1 MLRENALGVWPEA
14 AYEQD
19 TIRRRLLSGIT
30 LLVNAPGAIRHILV
44 DNPDNYRRTHASI
57 RILRPLTGDGLLLST
72 GDAWRHQR
80 RTIAPALAPRMLP
93 MLTRHIATAAEE
105 AVAQLAAKAGQPVD
119 LLAAVQT
126 LALEIAGRSMFSVGT
141 QPYGAAMRPMLAEYG
156 LTFARPTL
164 LDMLLPPSIMTPRDR
179 RRRRFQR
186 RWMALIDSIMQ
197 ARLRVPASDTPRDLF
212 DLLRAARDPDTGAG
226 FSDDEL
232 RDQVATMILAGHE
245 TTAVTLFWSLLLLA
259 QAPAAQERIAHEAAS
274 LDLSPDGAAAAL
286 DQLIYTK
293 AVVSEALR
301 LFPPAF
307 VIVRQAIAGDVADG
321 IVIPRG
327 TIIMMSPWVLH
338 RHRKFWRDPD
348 AFDPTRFLPGA
359 PTPPRF
365 AYLPFGAGP
374 RVCVGAQFALAEATL
389 VLARL
394 AKSFDITRDS
404 AEPVL
409 PVAVVTTQP
418 DHAPMF
424 RLRERAAT

>member
-1 MLRENALGVWPEA
+1 MKSVLSLILAVALLPLPACTRAAAQSSAPELAFRVSAQPAQRGVPRLGLNLGSRTSWGAEQLMANVLLNPGFEA
-14 AYEQD
+14 TD
-19 TIRRRLLSGIT
+19 D
-30 LLVNAPGAIRHILV
+30 GAI
-44 DNPDNYRRTHASI
+44 
-57 RILRPLTGDGLLLST
+57 
-72 GDAWRHQR
+72 
-80 RTIAPALAPRMLP
+80 
-93 MLTRHIATAAEE
+93 
-105 AVAQLAAKAGQPVD
+105 
-119 LLAAVQT
+119 
-126 LALEIAGRSMFSVGT
+126 
-141 QPYGAAMRPMLAEYG
+141 
-156 LTFARPTL
+156 
-164 LDMLLPPSIMTPRDR
+164 
-179 RRRRFQR
+179 
-186 RWMALIDSIMQ
+186 
-197 ARLRVPASDTPRDLF
+197 
-212 DLLRAARDPDTGAG
+212 
-226 FSDDEL
+226 
-232 RDQVATMILAGHE
+232 
-245 TTAVTLFWSLLLLA
+245 
-259 QAPAAQERIAHEAAS
+259 
-274 LDLSPDGAAAAL
+274 
-286 DQLIYTK
+286 
-293 AVVSEALR
+293 
-301 LFPPAF
+301 

-409 PVAVVTTQP
+409 PVDTTQP